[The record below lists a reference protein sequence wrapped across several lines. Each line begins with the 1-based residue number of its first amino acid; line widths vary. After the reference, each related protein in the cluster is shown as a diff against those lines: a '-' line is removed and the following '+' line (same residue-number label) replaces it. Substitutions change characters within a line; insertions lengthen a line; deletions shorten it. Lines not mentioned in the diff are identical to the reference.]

1 MKEDDEELHHCP
13 VYGVCHHAAARS
25 ARSDG
30 HSAGRAPRPRV
41 PEGNHAFLLG
51 HGVGTQNYVCA
62 PTDKVGHVAFTL
74 FTPQATLFSDDQ
86 LQLTTHFF
94 SPNPDEGGVVR
105 VTWEDSTDTS
115 IVWAKLITASTDP
128 GFVDPNAVAW
138 LKLQRVGSRVGPTG
152 GNTLAVTTF
161 VQRVNTEGGL
171 APAEGCEALPDVGK
185 KAFIPYTADYIFYKR
200 N

>member
-1 MKEDDEELHHCP
+1 M
-13 VYGVCHHAAARS
+13 
-25 ARSDG
+25 
-30 HSAGRAPRPRV
+30 
-41 PEGNHAFLLG
+41 
-51 HGVGTQNYVCA
+51 
-62 PTDKVGHVAFTL
+62 
-74 FTPQATLFSDDQ
+74 FSDDQ

-171 APAEGCEALPDVGK
+171 APAEGCDALPDVGK
-185 KAFIPYTADYIFYKR
+185 KAFIPYKADYIFYKK

>member
-1 MKEDDEELHHCP
+1 MKNYISALGMAFAITLP
-13 VYGVCHHAAARS
+13 HAALAQTVTPP
-25 ARSDG
+25 AVPPG
-30 HSAGRAPRPRV
+30 LEV
-41 PEGNHAFLLG
+41 PEGNHAFLIG

-94 SPNPDEGGVVR
+94 SPNPDEGGSPVR

-115 IVWAKLITASTDP
+115 TVWAKLIAPSTDP
-128 GFVDPNAVAW
+128 RFVDPNAVAW
-138 LKLQRVGSRVGPTG
+138 LKLERVGSRVGPTG
-152 GNTLAVTTF
+152 GNRLAVTTF
-161 VQRVNTEGGL
+161 IQRVNTEGGL
-171 APAEGCEALPDVGK
+171 APEGCDALPDVGK
-185 KAFIPYTADYIFYKR
+185 KAFIPYKADYIFYKK

>member
-1 MKEDDEELHHCP
+1 MRNYITALCMAFAITLP
-13 VYGVCHHAAARS
+13 HAAHAQTVTPP
-25 ARSDG
+25 AVPPG
-30 HSAGRAPRPRV
+30 LEV

-138 LKLQRVGSRVGPTG
+138 LTLQRVGSRVGPTG